1 MFKTFLVQ
9 GDFRLDLYQ
18 ILCVVSLKGNFSE
31 TDDDNWTS
39 ELEHLLNYD
48 RRKAVKND
56 NGEFFF

>member
-1 MFKTFLVQ
+1 MQ